1 MLFGKLDYSYE
12 LSYSDGFS
20 DDDMRLPVM
29 LIKEQSFASA
39 AVRACKS
46 IVDGIF
52 YYIFYLIN

>member
-46 IVDGIF
+46 IVDGFF
-52 YYIFYLIN
+52 YYHSFII